1 MAEDTLEYAW
11 ELEGGQ
17 DAELVVPITEGG
29 EPLDL
34 TGRTV
39 DVKVRTQP
47 GGPVLYQFPESFSE
61 LIHQNHADLEVA
73 DAVRIT
79 IPGDTS
85 RTWYPVW
92 STGWWRM
99 VITGPDSG
107 GQPERVVQGPF
118 IVNPD

>member
-1 MAEDTLEYAW
+1 MSDTLEYVW

-29 EPLDL
+29 DPVDL
-34 TGRTV
+34 TGRSV

-47 GGPVLYQFPESFSE
+47 GGPVLYQFPTDMSE
-61 LIHQNHADLEVA
+61 LVHVNHEDQ
-73 DAVRIT
+73 DKPDGVRLT
-79 IPGDTS
+79 VPGSVS
-85 RTWYPVW
+85 RGWYPVW

-99 VITGPDSG
+99 VISGTGDDPD
-107 GQPERVVQGPF
+107 PERVVQGPF